1 MEAELGA
8 HLEHHNQELMVLI
21 QLFQQLLQQEEEV
34 EEEKVVV
41 VELIQDLMV
50 VLVEDLV
57 IQVQVEQEIHLQQ
70 VHLKEKM
77 VEAIPEELLQIIM

>member
-1 MEAELGA
+1 VEVVLQA

-34 EEEKVVV
+34 VPEKMD
-41 VELIQDLMV
+41 QDLIMDYQV